1 MTEDLTP
8 RRTVRSF
15 VLRAGRMT
23 DAQDKAYQTLWDA
36 YGLVCQHHRLDLKS
50 AFGRTA
56 PVVLEIG
63 FGMGDSLLEQ
73 AIAEPERDFIGVE
86 VHKPGVGR
94 LMNEA
99 KKAGVTNLRVI
110 CEDAVEVLADG
121 LGPQS
126 LAGVQIYFPDP
137 WHKKRHHKRRL
148 IQSAFID
155 LLAHRVELGGFC
167 HLATDWA
174 PYAHWMV
181 EVFSQSAAWENTS
194 PEADFVPRPDRRP
207 LTKFERRGER
217 LGHDVFDLVYVRK
230 ASDQHL

>member
-1 MTEDLTP
+1 MITEAEK

-23 DAQDKAYQTLWDA
+23 TAQDKAYLTLWEE
-36 YGLVCQHHRLDLKS
+36 YGLQCQHNRLDLNA

-56 PVVLEIG
+56 PLVLEIG

-73 AIAEPERDFIGVE
+73 AINEPERNFLGVE

-99 KKAGVTNLRVI
+99 KKAGVQNLRVL
-110 CEDAVEVLADG
+110 CEDAVEVLSDG
-121 LGPQS
+121 LAPQS

-148 IQSAFID
+148 IQTPFID
-155 LLAHRVELGGFC
+155 LLANRVELGGFC

-174 PYAHWMV
+174 PYAHWML
-181 EVFSQSAAWENTS
+181 ELFSQRAAWENTS
-194 PEADFVPRPDRRP
+194 PDATFVPRPDRRP
-207 LTKFERRGER
+207 LTKFELRGER
-217 LGHDVFDLVYVRK
+217 LGHEVFDLVYLRK

>member
-1 MTEDLTP
+1 MTLEAEK

-23 DAQDKAYQTLWDA
+23 DAQDKAYQTLWDE
-36 YGLVCQHHRLDLKS
+36 YGLVCQQPRLELQA
-50 AFGRTA
+50 AFCRQA

-73 AIAEPERDFIGVE
+73 ALAEPERDFLGVE

-99 KKAGVTNLRVI
+99 KKAGVSNLRVL
-110 CEDAVEVLADG
+110 CEDAVEVLSDG

-137 WHKKRHHKRRL
+137 WHKKRHTKRRL
-148 IQSAFID
+148 VQPAFIN
-155 LLAHRVELGGFC
+155 LLAHRVTLGGFC

-174 PYAHWMV
+174 PYAHWML

-194 PEADFVPRPDRRP
+194 PDADFVPRPPRRP
-207 LTKFERRGER
+207 ITKFETRGER
-217 LGHDVFDLVYVRK
+217 LGHAVFDLVYLRK